1 MIIQHDQRGFNFFT
15 ILVNVELSLCITAM
29 TNEQLMDRGNHMM
42 DETDQA
48 IERGRKVGLF
58 PNTTLSFPH
67 TESKIDFIVCYSIFL
82 VLEGNN

>member
-1 MIIQHDQRGFNFFT
+1 MIIQHDRTGSNLFN
-15 ILVNVELSLCITAM
+15 ILVNVEHSLCITAM

-58 PNTTLSFPH
+58 PNITLSFPH
-67 TESKIDFIVCYSIFL
+67 T
-82 VLEGNN
+82 